1 MSQAD
6 DKYKVIVRVERVGW
20 PDVQV
25 DASFRLL
32 ATKATEEAVPKR
44 RRFKPY
50 EVGLIERKGRL
61 VPASDG
67 HAAQFLDWRTALLW
81 RDPDSGKVYVHDHG
95 DDVPLTFPAET
106 AAAVV
111 YLSEETVEKRYFQ
124 AAERAAE
131 LTSWLAGECYVA
143 ELYPPSRCRRSLLDA
158 TTSCLVSVG
167 WPALCPT
174 STVPGWRSRRGTWGL
189 TLAAWGP
196 ASLSRGGR
204 ASKCLPGLVLG
215 AGAACRKACRLQGAI
230 AAGSIRTAVEN
241 AAT

>member
-143 ELYPPSRCRRSLLDA
+143 ELYAPVSSIEVQKVLAGRDDLLLSLRWLARIVSHVHGAGLEVQTRNVGIDPR
-158 TTSCLVSVG
+158 SVG
-167 WPALCPT
+167 
-174 STVPGWRSRRGTWGL
+174 
-189 TLAAWGP
+189 
-196 ASLSRGGR
+196 
-204 ASKCLPGLVLG
+204 
-215 AGAACRKACRLQGAI
+215 AGVVVTRWEG
-230 AAGSIRTAVEN
+230 E
-241 AAT
+241 